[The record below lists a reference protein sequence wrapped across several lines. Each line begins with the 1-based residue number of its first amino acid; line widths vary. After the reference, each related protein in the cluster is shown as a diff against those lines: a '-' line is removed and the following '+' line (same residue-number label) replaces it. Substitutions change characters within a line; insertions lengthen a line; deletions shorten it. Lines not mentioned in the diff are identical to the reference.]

1 MEIFLI
7 WLVFVILSLF
17 FWVIGKRK
25 GITSEK
31 ELPFLVKICYTIA
44 ELPFLF
50 IAAIFIIF
58 GYIFRFIL
66 KIIFELLN
74 FIFSNN
80 KK

>member
-1 MEIFLI
+1 MEIFII
-7 WLVFVILSLF
+7 WLIFVILSLF
-17 FWVIGKRK
+17 FWAIGKRK
-25 GITSEK
+25 GITNED

-58 GYIFRFIL
+58 GYIFIFIL